1 MGRAVNRAAD
11 TARAALPA
19 PLRGLGM
26 WAWVIGGVVLLT
38 LFVLGLT
45 LGSML
50 HGMPLGAALIG
61 TLLLTGS
68 IVVALERPVVGALL
82 HVAGVF
88 TTALFSTGEPW
99 PAPVVTILALV
110 AMLLVLA
117 TTARWWVGVATWA
130 VACLGLVVV
139 AGATQPTGDAVGN
152 LIVTASV
159 TFAALAVG
167 LLLALWWRASTDL
180 DEARVQAQQ
189 EHEAR
194 QWAEERSRVAREM
207 HDVVAHSMSI
217 VHMRATSARYR
228 IPDLPDAAVAEL
240 DGIATQAREALGEM
254 RGVLGVLRGDDAAQ
268 LAPQPGLAQ
277 LQELVD
283 GARAADVDL
292 TAHLDVVEPAPPESV
307 QLALYRVAQ
316 EAVANIVRHAPGAA
330 ARLTLEAGEQLTL
343 TVTSRGG
350 VTAEAPDRGG
360 AGIRGMIER
369 MTTIGGTLTAG
380 PVPGGFEVSAVAP
393 RGTA

>member
-1 MGRAVNRAAD
+1 VTRATD

-19 PLRGLGM
+19 PLRGLGL
-26 WAWVIGGVVLLT
+26 WAWAIASVVLLA
-38 LFVLGLT
+38 LFVVGLAV
-45 LGSML
+45 GSFV
-50 HGMPLGAALIG
+50 HAMPLGAALIA

-68 IVVALERPVVGALL
+68 IVVALARPVTGALL
-82 HVAGVF
+82 HLAGVYA
-88 TTALFSTGEPW
+88 TALYSTGEPW
-99 PAPVVTILALV
+99 PAPVVTILALIV
-110 AMLLVLA
+110 MLLVLA
-117 TTARWWVGVATWA
+117 TSARWWVGVATWA
-130 VACLGLVVV
+130 AACIGLVVI
-139 AGATQPTGDAVGN
+139 ATTSSPPSDEAVGN

-159 TFAALAVG
+159 TFAALSIG
-167 LLLALWWRASTDL
+167 LLLVLWWRATTDL
-180 DEARVQAQQ
+180 GEARVEAQQ
-189 EHEAR
+189 EHAAR
-194 QWAEERSRVAREM
+194 EWAEERARVAREM

-228 IPDLPDAAVAEL
+228 IPGLPDAAVAEL

-283 GARAADVDL
+283 GARAADIDLSAHVD
-292 TAHLDVVEPAPPESV
+292 VIEPVPPESV

-316 EAVANIVRHAPGAA
+316 EAVANVVRHAPDAA
-330 ARLTLEAGEQLTL
+330 ACLTLEAGEHLVL

-350 VTAEAPDRGG
+350 APVEALDRGG
-360 AGIRGMIER
+360 SGIRGMIER
-369 MTTIGGTLTAG
+369 MTAIGGTLTAG
-380 PVPGGFEVSAVAP
+380 PVPGGFEVIAVAP

>member
-1 MGRAVNRAAD
+1 MSRATD

-26 WAWVIGGVVLLT
+26 WAWILAGLVLLT

-45 LGSML
+45 LGSVL
-50 HGMPLGAALIG
+50 HGMPLGAALIA

-68 IVVALERPVVGALL
+68 IVVALARPVTGAVL
-82 HVAGVF
+82 HVTGVL
-88 TTALFSTGEPW
+88 TTALFSTGDPW

-117 TTARWWVGVATWA
+117 TTARWWVSVATWA
-130 VACLGLVVV
+130 AACLGLVIV
-139 AGATQPTGDAVGN
+139 AGASRPTDEAVGN

-159 TFAALAVG
+159 TFATLSVG
-167 LLLALWWRASTDL
+167 LLLALWWRTTTDL
-180 DEARVQAQQ
+180 GEARVEAQQ
-189 EHEAR
+189 EHAAR
-194 QWAEERSRVAREM
+194 EWAEERARVAREM

-228 IPDLPDAAVAEL
+228 IPGLPDAAVAEL
-240 DGIATQAREALGEM
+240 DGIAAQAREALGEM

-268 LAPQPGLAQ
+268 LSPQPGIAQ
-277 LQELVD
+277 LHELVD
-283 GARAADVDL
+283 GARAADIDL
-292 TAHLDVVEPAPPESV
+292 SAHIDVVEPAPPESV

-316 EAVANIVRHAPGAA
+316 EALANIVRHAPGAA
-330 ARLTLEAGEQLTL
+330 VRLTLEAGEHLAL

-350 VTAEAPDRGG
+350 APSEAPDHGG
-360 AGIRGMIER
+360 SGIRGMIER
-369 MTTIGGTLTAG
+369 MTAIGGTLTAG
-380 PVPGGFEVSAVAP
+380 PVPGGFEVIAVAP
-393 RGTA
+393 RGAA